1 MPSQPAQ
8 LPLILDI
15 STPPNYCQYAEGP
28 CDQNFG
34 TAVRSDALFLY
45 ASEPVAIA
53 NPIESAVQ
61 HLRIMAGDKTWVTWK
76 DLGVSGQIIFCEI
89 CKAIRFTRLVIADV
103 TTLNFNLVFEIGY
116 ALGLGA
122 PILPIRD
129 TSYIRDKKVFDEL
142 GILDTFGYFDFQN
155 SHELQAGIL
164 ERQNLPPLGLQRPG
178 LNTAQPLYVVK
189 SPVENDGM
197 VKIMSIVKKSALK
210 FRTFDSREVARI
222 SLHEAY
228 KQVMSSRALVL
239 HLLSPERG
247 EVAHNARCAFMAGMG
262 MAARKHVLMLQEG
275 AVRHA
280 IDFRDVVRTYT
291 KASQILDLITP
302 LMRAVIEELQTTTF
316 IPTTL
321 PLKPLEKIDLGDLA
335 AENEIKALESYFVPT
350 AQFQEVKRGHA
361 RLVVGRKGAGKTAI
375 FYGVRST
382 YRPGKRS
389 HLVLDLKP
397 EGHQFTKLRESVMA
411 EMTEGVQ
418 QHVLTAFWNYLL
430 LMELAHQIVHYE
442 TGLQYRDAKLKAAF
456 ENVEAA
462 YGEDEDAEQ
471 ADFSERLLKLVS
483 QIEERRKAAPEPP
496 SSTGEITQ
504 LIHTRDIR
512 KLNDALTSYF
522 SLTRRDIWLLFDNL
536 DKGWPVRA
544 ARPEDILLLRCLL
557 EATRKLQRQFESRSV
572 ELHSVVFIR
581 NDIYEHLIMEP
592 ADRGKDTP
600 VILDWNDPE
609 VFKDILRRRIGQSTG
624 LQDMSFD
631 DLWAVF
637 FDLQVQGQ
645 SSFHY
650 ILGRTLMRP
659 REVIR
664 FVRECINVAINRN
677 HERVTE
683 NDILHAERSYSEDAL
698 VDITLEMKD
707 VKPEYADV
715 PYGFISAPAI
725 LSRAQVDEKLREVRV
740 PAEELE
746 SVIQLLLWFGFLG
759 IYVNEDDERYAYLFE
774 HNVKRMQSGLP
785 TFAYC
790 VHPAFR
796 ASLGIHA

>member
-1 MPSQPAQ
+1 
-8 LPLILDI
+8 
-15 STPPNYCQYAEGP
+15 
-28 CDQNFG
+28 
-34 TAVRSDALFLY
+34 
-45 ASEPVAIA
+45 
-53 NPIESAVQ
+53 
-61 HLRIMAGDKTWVTWK
+61 
-76 DLGVSGQIIFCEI
+76 
-89 CKAIRFTRLVIADV
+89 LVIADV
-103 TTLNFNLVFEIGY
+103 TTLNFNLIFEIGY
-116 ALGLGA
+116 ALGLGV

-155 SHELQAGIL
+155 SQDLQAGIL
-164 ERQNLPPLGLQRPG
+164 ERQNLPPLGLQPPA

-189 SPVENDGM
+189 SPIENDGM

-210 FRTFDSREVARI
+210 FRTFDSREVSRI

-247 EVAHNARCAFMAGMG
+247 ETAHNARCAFMAGMG

-275 AVRHA
+275 EAQHA
-280 IDFRDVVRTYT
+280 LDFRDVVKPYT
-291 KASQILDLITP
+291 RAAQILDLITP
-302 LMRAVIEELQTTTF
+302 LMRAVIEELQTNTF
-316 IPTTL
+316 VPTTL

-335 AENEIKALESYFVPT
+335 AENEIRALESYFVPT
-350 AQFQEVKRGHA
+350 AQFYEVKRGHA

-382 YRPGKRS
+382 YRPSRA

-397 EGHQFTKLRESVMA
+397 EGHQFAKLRESVMA
-411 EMTEGVQ
+411 EMSEGVQ
-418 QHVLTAFWNYLL
+418 QHVLTAFWNFLL

-442 TGLQYRDAKLKAAF
+442 TGLQYRDPKLRVAY
-456 ENVEAA
+456 ENVVAA
-462 YGEDEDAEQ
+462 YGEDEETEQ
-471 ADFSERLLKLVS
+471 ADFSERLLKLVG
-483 QIEERRKAAPEPP
+483 QIEERRKAAAELP

-504 LIHTRDIR
+504 LIHSRDIR
-512 KLNDALTSYF
+512 KLNDALTSYL

-624 LQDMSFD
+624 LQEMSFD
-631 DLWAVF
+631 ELWGLF

-677 HERVTE
+677 RDRVTE
-683 NDILHAERSYSEDAL
+683 SDILHAESSYSEDAL

-707 VKPEYADV
+707 VKPDYADV
-715 PYGFISAPAI
+715 PYAFISAPAV
-725 LSRAQVDEKLREVRV
+725 LSRAQVEEKLREAKV
-740 PAEELE
+740 PAQEFEP
-746 SVIQLLLWFGFLG
+746 VIQLLLWFGFLG
-759 IYVNEDDERYAYLFE
+759 VYVNEDDERYAYLFE
-774 HNVKRMQSGLP
+774 HNLKRMQSGLSA
-785 TFAYC
+785 FAYS

-796 ASLGIHA
+796 AALGVRA

>member
-1 MPSQPAQ
+1 MSTESIQ
-8 LPLILDI
+8 LPLLLDI
-15 STPPNYCQYAEGP
+15 TTPPSYCQYAEGI

-34 TAVRSDALFLY
+34 TAIRSDALFLY
-45 ASEPVAIA
+45 GSEPEAIA

-61 HLRIMAGDKTWVTWK
+61 HLRIIAGDKRWVTWK

-103 TTLNFNLVFEIGY
+103 TTLNFNLIFEIGF
-116 ALGLGA
+116 ALGLGV

-129 TSYIRDKKVFDEL
+129 TSYLRDKKVFDEL

-164 ERQNLPPLGLQRPG
+164 ERQNIPALGLQRPS
-178 LNTAQPLYVVK
+178 LNTAQPIYVVK
-189 SPVENDGM
+189 SPIENDGM

-210 FRTFDSREVARI
+210 FRTFDSREVSRI

-228 KQVMSSRALVL
+228 KQVMSSRALIL
-239 HLLSPERG
+239 HLLSQERD

-262 MAARKHVLMLQEG
+262 MAAQKHVLMLQEG
-275 AVRHA
+275 ETRQAL
-280 IDFRDVVRTYT
+280 DFRDVIKPYT
-291 KASQILDLITP
+291 KASQILDLMTP
-302 LMRAVIEELQTTTF
+302 LMRGVIEELQINKF

-335 AENEIKALESYFVPT
+335 AENEIRALETYFVPT

-382 YRPGKRS
+382 YRPSRS

-397 EGHQFTKLRESVMA
+397 EGHQFTKLRESVMVGI
-411 EMTEGVQ
+411 TEGVR

-430 LMELAHQIVHYE
+430 LMELAHQIVHHE
-442 TGLQYRDAKLKAAF
+442 TGIQYRDAKLKLAF
-456 ENVEAA
+456 ENVVAA
-462 YGEDEDAEQ
+462 YGEDEGAEQ

-483 QIEERRKAAPEPP
+483 QIEDRRKATLPLP

-504 LIHTRDIR
+504 LIHIRDIR
-512 KLNDALTSYF
+512 KLNDALTAYF

-544 ARPEDILLLRCLL
+544 ARSEDILLLRCLL
-557 EATRKLQRQFESRSV
+557 EATRKLQRQFESRAV
-572 ELHSVVFIR
+572 ELHAVVFIR

-592 ADRGKDTP
+592 ADRGKDTS

-609 VFKDILRRRIGQSTG
+609 VFQDILRRRIGQSTG

-631 DLWAVF
+631 DLWALF

-677 HERVTE
+677 HDRVSE
-683 NDILHAERSYSEDAL
+683 NDILHAESSCSEDAL

-715 PYGFISAPAI
+715 PYGFISAPSI
-725 LSRAQVDEKLREVRV
+725 LSLAQVQQRLRETGV
-740 PAEELE
+740 PVEDFE

-759 IYVNEDDERYAYLFE
+759 IYVHEDDERYAHMFE
-774 HNVKRMQSGLP
+774 HNIKRMQSGLQG
-785 TFAYC
+785 FAYT

-796 ASLGIHA
+796 ASLGTRA